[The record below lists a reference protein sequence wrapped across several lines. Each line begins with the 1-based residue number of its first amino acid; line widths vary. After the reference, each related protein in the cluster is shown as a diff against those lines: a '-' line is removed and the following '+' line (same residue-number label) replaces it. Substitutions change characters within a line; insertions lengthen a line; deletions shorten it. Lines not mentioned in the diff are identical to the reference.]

1 MPSLM
6 IMMVVKFV
14 MVVSYFMHLKFDSK
28 IFSVLFYT
36 GLGLALFVY
45 IVALATFKFFIA

>member
-1 MPSLM
+1 
-6 IMMVVKFV
+6 
-14 MVVSYFMHLKFDSK
+14 
-28 IFSVLFYT
+28 LFYT